1 MTTRN
6 VSGTYEKADGS
17 AEKGR
22 ILLSPSVAV
31 HSSDVI
37 RLPNPISVRLDSTG
51 SFAVDLTCTDDPDW
65 SPEGWAWKVTEKVA
79 GGRTFYFELPE
90 GEDVNLAD
98 LAPLASA
105 PPLYSPTPSGGG
117 GGSSTDATKLSI
129 TSNLSDLADAATA
142 RTNLGLGN
150 AAVKNVGTGSTQVAA
165 GNHTHTAAD
174 ISDLPTA
181 SIENE
186 AYWDGDSW
194 PSRPTVAAG
203 VSVMWLSLQDTAA
216 TPPSGASVGDRWYR
230 APGSTF

>member
-22 ILLSPSVAV
+22 ILFQPSVAV

-51 SFAVDLTCTDDPDW
+51 SFAVDLTCTDDADW
-65 SPEGWAWKVTEKVA
+65 SPEGWAWKVIEKVE

-90 GEDVNLAD
+90 GDDVNLAS
-98 LAPLASA
+98 LTPLSSA
-105 PPLYSPTPSGGG
+105 PPLYSQGGV
-117 GGSSTDATKLSI
+117 SSSDDTKLSI
-129 TSNLSDLADAATA
+129 TSNLSDLADASTA

-150 AAVKNVGTGSTQVAA
+150 VATLNTGTTAGTVAT
-165 GNHTHTAAD
+165 GDHTHSAD
-174 ISDLPTA
+174 DITDLPTA

-194 PSRPTVAAG
+194 PTRPTVAAG

-216 TPPSGASVGDRWYR
+216 TPPADAATGDRWYR